1 MTPVGLIPEDWNV
14 IQLADYI
21 VDINDGP
28 FGSNLKSEH
37 YTLDREV
44 RIIQLGN
51 VGDNGWNDE
60 NVKYTTFEH
69 ASTLKR
75 CIVPYGTIII
85 AKMMPAG
92 RAIICPSSEPAY
104 IQGSDV
110 IKVVFTDSIDK
121 DFFIY
126 LTKSKAYLEQIE
138 SGVQGSTRARTNI
151 GKLKSLKL
159 PLPSVEEQKRI
170 AEALSAVDNM
180 IATLDEAI
188 AKKRQIKEGL
198 MQQLLNGKTRLH
210 GFSGEWV
217 DIQLSQIGD
226 MFAGGTPSTFN
237 KEYWDGDICW
247 LHSGAVQNCFV
258 YPSNVQRKIT
268 SLGLQHSAARLIK
281 ADSVIVAITG
291 ATCANIGY
299 LTFVSAANQSVVAI
313 EPTAAYDSKFLYYK
327 LLKSREQIL
336 SHKGGSAQSGV
347 SLRSLSS
354 VRIFI
359 PADKKEQKAIS
370 DILLSIDAEI
380 ISLESKRDKNALI
393 KQGMMQELLTGT
405 IRLI

>member
-1 MTPVGLIPEDWNV
+1 MVNSRNMKMTPVGLIPEDWEV

-51 VGDNGWNDE
+51 VGDDGWNNE
-60 NVKYTTFEH
+60 NIKYTTFEH

-92 RAIICPSSEPAY
+92 RAIICPSTEPAY

-151 GKLKSLKL
+151 GKIKSLKL
-159 PLPSVEEQKRI
+159 PLPSVEEQNRI
-170 AEALSAVDNM
+170 AGALLSVDKM
-180 IATLDEAI
+180 IRALDEAI

-198 MQQLLNGKTRLH
+198 MQQLLTGKTRLP
-210 GFSGEWV
+210 GFNDEWKDYSLGEF
-217 DIQLSQIGD
+217 SQIVMGQSPSSSYYNDKGEGLPLIQGNADLKNRKSFIRIYTSMITKTCEAGD
-226 MFAGGTPSTFN
+226 IIMSVRAPVGAVGKSSYKSCLGRGVCAIKASSDFLYHYLVYNENNWGQYSKGSTFDSIN
-237 KEYWDGDICW
+237 GDDLKAVV
-247 LHSGAVQNCFV
+247 LHAPQSIEEQN
-258 YPSNVQRKIT
+258 
-268 SLGLQHSAARLIK
+268 
-281 ADSVIVAITG
+281 AI
-291 ATCANIGY
+291 A
-299 LTFVSAANQSVVAI
+299 S
-313 EPTAAYDSKFLYYK
+313 
-327 LLKSREQIL
+327 IL
-336 SHKGGSAQSGV
+336 SKCETELFQ
-347 SLRSLSS
+347 
-354 VRIFI
+354 
-359 PADKKEQKAIS
+359 
-370 DILLSIDAEI
+370 
-380 ISLESKRDKNALI
+380 LENKRDKYCLI
-393 KQGMMQELLTGT
+393 KQGMMQELLTGKT
-405 IRLI
+405 RLI